1 MAKSGFLL
9 VCSCKANE
17 TDLKVGEGGGGQNI
31 GIVMGLEMGTDM
43 AQEKS

>member
-17 TDLKVGEGGGGQNI
+17 TDLKVGEGGGQNI